1 MENITIQKFYIIG
14 ISTRTINTN
23 GQSAIDIETLWQKFW
38 GEEIQNHIP
47 NKINNDIYTVYTEY
61 ESDFTGEYTTII
73 GLPVSSLEDIPI
85 DMVGINIETNN
96 YQKIVSKGKMPEA
109 IGNTWLEIWADK
121 ELDSK
126 RAYKA
131 DFSIHGEKY
140 YEGDN
145 AEVITY
151 LSVKE

>member
-47 NKINNDIYTVYTEY
+47 NKINNDIYAVYTEY

-145 AEVITY
+145 ARR
-151 LSVKE
+151 